1 MKIIVDGMGG
11 DNSPDAI
18 VEGCV
23 DAVKELGLNV
33 IIVGAREII
42 ENELSKYD
50 YPKERIDIINST
62 EIITNEEEPALAI
75 RRKKDSSMVVGLRA
89 LREGL
94 GDGFVSAGSTG
105 ALLAGGLFIVKR
117 IDGIE
122 RAALATVYPTTKGVS
137 LLLDLG
143 ANVDCKPEY
152 LKQFAIMGSV
162 YSEKILKVK
171 NPRVGL
177 ANIGTEKGKGNQLVR
192 QAYELIEDSNLNFIG
207 NVEARD
213 IPVGAAD
220 VVVCDGFVGNVIL
233 KLTEGMA
240 KALFTSLK
248 EEFTKSFQSKIGAL
262 LLKKQLKSFAG
273 MLDYREYGGAPL
285 LGLKQP
291 VVKAHGSSDAFAIKN
306 AIRQVKEFIE
316 MDVINIIEKDINTT
330 RNIQ

>member
-262 LLKKQLKSFAG
+262 LLKKQLKSFVG

>member
-192 QAYELIEDSNLNFIG
+192 QAYELIEDSDLNFIG

-262 LLKKQLKSFAG
+262 LLKKQLKSFVG

>member
-262 LLKKQLKSFAG
+262 LLKKQLKSFVG

-330 RNIQ
+330 KNIQ

>member
-213 IPVGAAD
+213 IP
-220 VVVCDGFVGNVIL
+220 
-233 KLTEGMA
+233 
-240 KALFTSLK
+240 S
-248 EEFTKSFQSKIGAL
+248 
-262 LLKKQLKSFAG
+262 
-273 MLDYREYGGAPL
+273 R
-285 LGLKQP
+285 
-291 VVKAHGSSDAFAIKN
+291 SS
-306 AIRQVKEFIE
+306 
-316 MDVINIIEKDINTT
+316 
-330 RNIQ
+330 